1 MFNCLN
7 FYKSSQKL
15 LNYIWSSYFEK
26 YIFLTTWN
34 GPIGFRILWFSSV
47 VGQKHDSV
55 GRADHPIF
63 FPSLVLSSNAGIH
76 MCGHSRLYIKLH
88 LTCCKYSPFG
98 CPLALRMSILATSS
112 KARLGKRSAQSLEES
127 WGGLGRK
134 FQGHTYLM
142 HGLEEKLG
150 LQVSTYT
157 VSWMPTTVQR
167 HTQEKGQKGT
177 FQCWG
182 PGSGFL
188 PPETNM
194 TLLIN
199 TYWVSLGRKQISC
212 KFQEREDMMNIL
224 RV

>member
-1 MFNCLN
+1 MVQLDLEFFGSPVLWARNMTV
-7 FYKSSQKL
+7 
-15 LNYIWSSYFEK
+15 WGE
-26 YIFLTTWN
+26 LTI
-34 GPIGFRILWFSSV
+34 PFSSHHWFCPAMQV
-47 VGQKHDSV
+47 YTCVDTQDY
-55 GRADHPIF
+55 I
-63 FPSLVLSSNAGIH
+63 SNSI
-76 MCGHSRLYIKLH
+76 Y
-88 LTCCKYSPFG
+88 TCCKYSPFG